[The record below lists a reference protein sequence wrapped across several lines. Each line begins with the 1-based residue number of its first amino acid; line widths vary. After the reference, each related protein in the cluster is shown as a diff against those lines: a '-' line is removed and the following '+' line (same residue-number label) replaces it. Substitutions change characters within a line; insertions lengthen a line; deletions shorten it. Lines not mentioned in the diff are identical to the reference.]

1 MKRRLAPRIVWLA
14 LAASPAVCATRP
26 ALAQTSLNTEVSA
39 QRVEVNEP
47 FSVEVTLMSSDSG
60 NVTSAKL
67 PVPAG
72 IRVRG
77 PSTQSRSQLTITNGQ
92 MMRQT
97 GVTLTWTLVADKPG
111 TYRIGPPSL
120 DFAGQ
125 TFKGNARNVEVVAQG
140 AGGPRMQRPDPF
152 DPFGMF
158 PGFPGFP
165 GMGRGGFP
173 FPDLDDQEPQA
184 PLVPPDFQ
192 TERALD
198 PLAFLVAKA
207 TPRKVVVGQALSLKI
222 IAYGARGVYS
232 PVSPTEPSRDGFL
245 SFDVEPDAQ
254 GIQMSLGGQTFIAQK
269 LRDLVLF
276 PLKSGTLRIGS
287 MRFGFKGRGYPP
299 SPGAMGLM
307 RESAPIDITV
317 VEPPLKGRPAGY
329 RIGDVGQY
337 KLEASVDPKHVK
349 QGEAVSVIAKLEG
362 TGNVPAK
369 LDVPQQNGVDWME
382 PTQIEKLE
390 ARDGNVHGSRT
401 FTFVVRLDKPGSVDL
416 GELSLPFYNPASST
430 YEVARATLGT
440 VQVDAQPGQPP
451 PAVSAPNDRLQ
462 GLLTPPTALGP
473 TPRKPTYLADS
484 PTFFGVLAV
493 APLSVLA
500 LSGLSRLGQS
510 LAHRRRV
517 RQATPAR
524 RAAIELEAARKFA
537 QGGDHLGAC
546 AALDRALHLAVEATT
561 GLKSRGV
568 LRSELGRELASRKV
582 PKELASEVAA
592 LLETMENARFVAHGE
607 REPTN
612 ALIEKT
618 ERTIRELERS
628 SRG

>member
-1 MKRRLAPRIVWLA
+1 MKRTLVRRIVWLA
-14 LAASPAVCATRP
+14 LAAGPAMLAP
-26 ALAQTSLNTEVSA
+26 SEAAAQTNLNTEFSA

-47 FSVEVTLMSSDSG
+47 FTVEVTLMSSDSG

-67 PVPAG
+67 PVPGG
-72 IRVRG
+72 IRARG

-97 GVTLTWTLVADKPG
+97 GVTLTWTLVAEKPG

-120 DFAGQ
+120 EFAGQ
-125 TFKGNARNVEVVAQG
+125 TFKGNARSVEVVPEG
-140 AGGPRMQRPDPF
+140 AGGPRARRPDPF

-192 TERALD
+192 IDRALD

-207 TPRKVVVGQALSLKI
+207 TPRKVVVGQAVSLKI
-222 IAYGARGVYS
+222 LAYGARGVFS
-232 PVSPTEPSRDGFL
+232 PVNPTEPSREGFL

-254 GIQMSLGGQTFIAQK
+254 GVQMSVGGQTYIAQK

-287 MRFGFKGRGYPP
+287 MGFGFKGRGYPP

-317 VEPPLKGRPAGY
+317 VEPPLKGRPPGY

-337 KLEASVDPKHVK
+337 KLEASVDPKIIK
-349 QGEAVSVIAKLEG
+349 QGEAVSVVAKLEG

-401 FTFVVRLDKPGSVDL
+401 FTFVVRLDTPGTIDL
-416 GELSLPFYNPASST
+416 GELSLPYYNPDRSA
-430 YEVARATLGT
+430 YEVARAVLGT
-440 VQVDAQPGQPP
+440 VRVEAQPGQA
-451 PAVSAPNDRLQ
+451 PAVVNAPNDRLKD
-462 GLLTPPTALGP
+462 LLAPPTALGP
-473 TPRKPTYLADS
+473 APKTPSYFADS
-484 PTFFGVLAV
+484 PSFFGVLALG
-493 APLSVLA
+493 PLSVLA
-500 LSGLSRLGQS
+500 LSGLSRLGQT
-510 LAHRRRV
+510 LGHRRRV

-524 RAAIELEAARKFA
+524 RAAIELEAARKSA
-537 QGGDHLGAC
+537 QAGDHLAAC

-568 LRSELGRELASRKV
+568 LRSELGRELESRKV
-582 PKELASEVAA
+582 PKELASEVVA
-592 LLETMENARFVAHGE
+592 LLETMENARFVQGTH
-607 REPTN
+607 EPTN

-618 ERTIRELERS
+618 ERAIRELERS